1 MPRPARTQ
9 PVSAESSK
17 DRIRDAAL
25 RLFARCGFEGVG
37 LQRIADEVGLHK
49 SSLFHHY
56 KGKVELANDVFRV
69 ALGEVVERVRP
80 LADDPPTLD
89 GLLAVVDDLVD
100 YLSDHPDAA
109 RLFVQG
115 MVAPLDSPVDEPSAS
130 VEFFTILWGW
140 IDRARRARV
149 IRQVNLRQ
157 ALFNLIGIVLFYPAV
172 AEQEPELA
180 GLEPFS
186 PAARRHRKQELR
198 IALRGMFAPG

>member
-1 MPRPARTQ
+1 MT
-9 PVSAESSK
+9 SK
-17 DRIRDAAL
+17 DRIQAAAL
-25 RLFARCGFEGVG
+25 RLFARHGFEGVG

-56 KGKVELANDVFRV
+56 KGKVELANDVFQV
-69 ALGEVVERVRP
+69 ALREVVERVRP
-80 LADDPPTLD
+80 LAADPPSLD
-89 GLLAVVDDLVD
+89 KLLDVADDLVD

-109 RLFVQG
+109 RLFLQG
-115 MVAPLDSPVDEPSAS
+115 MAAPLDSPVDEPHAT

-140 IDRARRARV
+140 LDRARRARA
-149 IRQVNLRQ
+149 IRHVNIRQ

-180 GLEPFS
+180 GRDPFS

-198 IALRGMFAPG
+198 ITLRGMLAP